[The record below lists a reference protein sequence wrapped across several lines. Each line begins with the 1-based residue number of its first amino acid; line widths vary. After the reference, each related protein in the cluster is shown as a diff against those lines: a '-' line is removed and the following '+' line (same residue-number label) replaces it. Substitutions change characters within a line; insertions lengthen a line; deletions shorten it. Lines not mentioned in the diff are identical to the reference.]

1 MMNKKSFWLIVLFA
15 LLMSNRQYAN
25 ARQSNTP
32 KKPNIIFILTDD
44 LGYGDLGVFYQQR
57 RAKANNKSEPWM
69 FTPNLDR
76 LAAEG
81 AQFTHQYSAA
91 PVCAPSRASL
101 MLGQSQGH
109 ANVRDNQFDKALE
122 DNYTMACV
130 LRQAGYATAIVG
142 KWGLQGAKKWEKDGD
157 SWPAH
162 PLNRG
167 FDYFFG
173 YMRHS
178 DGHEHYP
185 KEGLYRE
192 SKEVWDG
199 RKNITDQLDK
209 CYTADLWTAAAK
221 KWIIEHERH
230 AGDQPFFLYLAY
242 DTPHAVLELPT
253 QAYPKGGGLNGG
265 LQWIGE
271 PGHMINTAS
280 GTPDSWTHPDYAQAV
295 YDDDHDPATPGV
307 AWPRVYQRY
316 ATAVRRVD
324 SGVGDIMTLL
334 KDLQLDSNTLIV
346 FTSDNGP
353 SIESYLPK
361 NYAPNHPTFFNS
373 FGPFDGIKRDSW
385 EGGVR
390 MPSIIRW
397 PEQIAQGKVVTM
409 PSTLYDWLPTFT
421 EAAGLPAPARV
432 DGVSLLPVLTGK
444 GKQQESLVYS
454 EYYEGGTTPS
464 FKEFD
469 PQHRNRRRNQMQ
481 LIRMGNYV
489 GVRYDIQS
497 ADDDFELYDVVN
509 DPQQTKNLAVGGH
522 MADLQGQMKEK
533 VLQVRR
539 PDTAARRPYDDAL
552 VPAIDKQQAAPG
564 LAWKAYTNTAP
575 WISQVSNLFVTA
587 KGEAANLDAGLT
599 AGKELIVLE
608 GYLKIPTDGTYHFYL
623 DSPGKSILRLHQA
636 LLIDEDYGYKSGDV
650 RQASVRLKAGLHPFT
665 YYYQPT
671 AGTGT
676 GIHWQWE
683 GPHIAKQD
691 IPAEVF
697 YH

>member
-1 MMNKKSFWLIVLFA
+1 MLNKVYTSFVLFSSILICSSA
-15 LLMSNRQYAN
+15 LAQQA
-25 ARQSNTP
+25 NTP

-44 LGYGDLGVFYQQR
+44 LGYGDLGVFYQQQ

-76 LAAEG
+76 LATEG

-122 DNYTMACV
+122 DNYTMANV
-130 LRQAGYATAIVG
+130 LQQAGYATALVG
-142 KWGLQGAKKWEKDGD
+142 KWGLQGAEKWEKGGD
-157 SWPAH
+157 TWPAH

-185 KEGLYRE
+185 KEGLYRK
-192 SKEVWDG
+192 SKEVWDD

-209 CYTADLWTAAAK
+209 CYTADLWTTAAK
-221 KWIIEHERH
+221 KWIIEHEQQ

-265 LQWIGE
+265 LQWIGK

-280 GTPDSWTHPDYAQAV
+280 GTPDSWTHPDYAQAA
-295 YDDDHDPATPGV
+295 YDDDRNPETPEV
-307 AWPRVYQRY
+307 TWPKVYQRY

-334 KDLQLDSNTLIV
+334 KDLELDSNTIIV

-353 SIESYLPK
+353 SIESYLPQD
-361 NYAPNHPTFFNS
+361 YAPNNPTFFNS

-397 PEQIAQGKVVTM
+397 PDQVAGGKVITA

-454 EYYEGGTTPS
+454 EYYEGGVTPS
-464 FKEFD
+464 FEEFD
-469 PQHRNRRRNQMQ
+469 PKHRNRRRNQMQ
-481 LIRMGNYV
+481 LIRIGDNV

-497 ADDDFELYDVVN
+497 ADDDFEIYNVVN
-509 DPQQTKNLAVGGH
+509 DPQETKNLAGQL
-522 MADLQGQMKEK
+522 ADLQVQMKER
-533 VLQVRR
+533 VLQARR

-552 VPAIDKQQAAPG
+552 IPAVDRKEVAPG
-564 LAWKAYTNTAP
+564 IAWKTYTNAAP
-575 WISQVSNLFVTA
+575 WIPQVSNLFVTDQ
-587 KGEAANLDAGLT
+587 GGAAGLDASLA
-599 AGKELIVLE
+599 AGKELLVVT

-623 DSPGKSILRLHQA
+623 DNQGKAVLRLHQA
-636 LLIDEDYGYKSGDV
+636 LLIDEDYGYKSGEV
-650 RQASVRLKAGLHPFT
+650 RQVSMNLKAGLHPFT
-665 YYYQPT
+665 YYYQPSAET
-671 AGTGT
+671 KAG
-676 GIHWQWE
+676 IRWQWE

>member
-1 MMNKKSFWLIVLFA
+1 MLSKIYTSFVLFSSILICA
-15 LLMSNRQYAN
+15 PVVAQESTA
-25 ARQSNTP
+25 

-44 LGYGDLGVFYQQR
+44 LGYGDLGIFYQQQ
-57 RAKANNKSEPWM
+57 RAKANIKSEPWM

-76 LAAEG
+76 LAGEG
-81 AQFTHQYSAA
+81 AQLTHQYSAA

-122 DNYTMACV
+122 DNYTMAGV

-142 KWGLQGAKKWEKDGD
+142 KWGLQGAKKWEPDGD

-185 KEGLYRE
+185 KEGLYRKP
-192 SKEVWDG
+192 KEVWRD
-199 RKNITDQLDK
+199 RENIVEQLDK

-221 KWIIEHERH
+221 KWIIEHAQANRN
-230 AGDQPFFLYLAY
+230 QPFFLYLAY

-253 QAYPKGGGLNGG
+253 QAYPVGGGLHGG
-265 LQWIGE
+265 LQWLGK
-271 PGHMINTAS
+271 PGQMINTAS
-280 GTPDSWTHPDYAQAV
+280 GTPDSWMHPDYANAV
-295 YDDDHDPATPGV
+295 YDHDHDETTPEV
-307 AWPRVYQRY
+307 AWPRVYKRY

-324 SGVGDIMTLL
+324 SGVGDIMALL
-334 KDLQLDSNTLIV
+334 KDLNMDSNTIIV

-361 NYAPNHPTFFNS
+361 DYTPNHPTFFNS

-385 EGGVR
+385 EGGMR
-390 MPSIIRW
+390 MPSIVRW
-397 PEQIAQGKVVTM
+397 PEQIDSGKVVAM
-409 PSTLYDWLPTFT
+409 PSSLYDWLPTFVD
-421 EAAGLPAPARV
+421 AAGLPAPARV
-432 DGVSLLPVLTGK
+432 DGVSLLPELTGR
-444 GKQQESLVYS
+444 GKQEESLVYS
-454 EYYEGGTTPS
+454 EYYEGGKTPS
-464 FKEFD
+464 FDEFNSK
-469 PQHRNRRRNQMQ
+469 HRNRTRNQMQ
-481 LIRMGNYV
+481 LIRMGDHV

-497 ADDDFELYDVVN
+497 AEDDFEIYNVVN
-509 DPQQTKNLAVGGH
+509 DPQETKNLAVQ
-522 MADLQGQMKEK
+522 MTMLQRQMKAR

-539 PDTAARRPYDDAL
+539 PDTAAHRPYDEAL
-552 VPAIDKQQAAPG
+552 IPAVTKQRVAPG
-564 LAWKAYTNTAP
+564 IAWKTYASKAP
-575 WISQVSNLFVTA
+575 WVPKVSGLLITA
-587 KGEAANLDAGLT
+587 KGGAVDPEAALT
-599 AGKELIVLE
+599 AANELVVVE

-623 DSPGKSILRLHQA
+623 SNKGKAILRLHQA
-636 LLIDEDYGYKSGDV
+636 LLFDEDYGYRSGEV
-650 RQASVRLKAGLHPFT
+650 RQASVQLKAGLHPFT
-665 YYYQPT
+665 YYYRASVGEEP
-671 AGTGT
+671 GM
-676 GIHWQWE
+676 HWQWE
-683 GPHIAKQD
+683 GPHITKQD